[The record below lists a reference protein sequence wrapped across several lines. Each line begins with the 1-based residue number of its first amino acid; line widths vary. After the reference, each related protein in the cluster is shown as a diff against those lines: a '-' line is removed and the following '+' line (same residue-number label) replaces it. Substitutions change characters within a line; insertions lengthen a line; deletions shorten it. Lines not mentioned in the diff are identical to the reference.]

1 MILLVHHFENDFYDQ
16 ETFYNFFYYY
26 QIVKDSM
33 TDGMVFTTVTG
44 ATKNETV
51 GKYIR
56 AFVSIEI
63 YAVFSLFHFSSLFF
77 IYLTCKT

>member
-1 MILLVHHFENDFYDQ
+1 MTFKNNFYNQ
-16 ETFYNFFYYY
+16 ETFYNLFYYY

-44 ATKNETV
+44 TTKNETV

-56 AFVSIEI
+56 AFVLFGI
-63 YAVFSLFHFSSLFF
+63 YVFFSLFYFSSLFF
-77 IYLTCKT
+77 IY